1 MFFLN
6 QFYLKLNLLHKN
18 FLARKKYFSFSGVDI
33 IIENIFRNQNNGFYI
48 DVGCQH
54 PIKNNNTFLLHKKGW
69 FGINIDLDKD
79 NIDLFNSS
87 RPNDENINIA
97 VSDDIKDVDLYFY
110 HKKSPINTIDLKTSK
125 FQKAKVSNIK
135 KIRTNT
141 LSNIISSSKF
151 KNVSIDLLSVDVEGH
166 EIQVFEGF
174 DFVKYSPNVIIV
186 EYLDLSIS
194 KLEVKN
200 LSIKNIINS
209 EIYKL
214 LSSKNYTLVNC
225 IYSDLIFINNNF
237 RD

>member
-186 EYLDLSIS
+186 EYLDLNIS